1 MSYFDSVSSSTRWT
15 SPSGFWMDLP
25 IHLLAK
31 TWTPS
36 GEQKRCYRLLSKA
49 RWTVR
54 HSLWHI
60 VMLHLLMFQTG
71 SSSLENYQA
80 FAAAL
85 PHHSALLNHL
95 SAVQTQIS
103 ETRNALQEAKES
115 LGSKRADLVQLWSR
129 NQMVEEMLRIC
140 DQMCVVLHGSSSA
153 ANSSVS
159 YSEHLRTVPDILESL
174 ISEKR
179 LLQASVLLVRSLKII
194 NKQDMLDIGALS
206 DLRSYLNSQETVC
219 VERNTQRSILVY

>member
-1 MSYFDSVSSSTRWT
+1 
-15 SPSGFWMDLP
+15 MDLP
-25 IHLLAK
+25 IRLLAK
-31 TWTPS
+31 TWTLS
-36 GEQKRCYRLLSKA
+36 GERRRCFQLLLKA

-54 HSLWHI
+54 HLLQHI
-60 VMLHLLMFQTG
+60 TTLHLLMFQIG

-140 DQMCVVLHGSSSA
+140 DQMCVVLHCSSSA

-159 YSEHLRTVPDILESL
+159 CSEHLRTVPDILESL

-206 DLRSYLNSQETVC
+206 DLRGYLNSQETVC
-219 VERNTQRSILVY
+219 VERNIELAFFIY